1 MTDEEDIDGLAA
13 EYVLGSLDEAERK
26 EVNARRRTDASLS
39 SAIEAW
45 ERRLGPLNESAP
57 GLEPPSH
64 LLNGILSRIPEQKR
78 RSIRSAEVVPSRA
91 IAKPWRS
98 RAIGTTALAACL
110 VLFVGWL
117 IYVQTPAPK
126 THVGGMDCSRLYK
139 DFWVKFSRERL
150 ANIPAEQVAGVSRL
164 TLRAYDACQ
173 AGDDADSNALFH
185 RLQRMRF

>member
-45 ERRLGPLNESAP
+45 ERRLGPMNERAP

-64 LLNGILSRIPEQKR
+64 LLNGILARIPEQKR
-78 RSIRSAEVVPSRA
+78 RRIRSADVVPLRA

-98 RAIGTTALAACL
+98 RSIGTAALAACL
-110 VLFVGWL
+110 VLVVGWL
-117 IYVQTPAPK
+117 IHVQTPAPK
-126 THVGGMDCSRLYK
+126 LQVGGMDCSRLYK

-150 ANIPAEQVAGVSRL
+150 ANIPAEQAAGVSRM

-173 AGDDADSNALFH
+173 AGDDVDSNALFH
-185 RLQRMRF
+185 RLQRTRF